1 MHDRWVVKR
10 TWGPA
15 VPRGIEW
22 PADLADAGLQDQTA
36 LNRPIP
42 LFPGKQMKQ
51 NIFHVLAV
59 CLSLL
64 AVFQSAHAFP
74 DRPIKLVVPS
84 AAGSPP
90 DMMARLLSDRMAADL
105 GQPVIVENRIGA
117 GGTIGAK
124 SVLMAEPDGH
134 TLMVG
139 TTSNLL
145 IAPLVYKNVGYDAGT
160 FAPIARVSDST
171 EVLAVHPSV
180 SAQSVSE
187 LIALAKARPGMLNY
201 ASAGI
206 GTLPHIEGELL
217 KSRAGIDIR
226 HVPYRGGGQALTGL
240 VAGEVHVLF
249 STLTQMLPYVR
260 EGRLRG
266 LAVTSEA
273 RSPLAPDIPTM
284 VESGFD
290 QFVTTSVTLMVAPP
304 GTPFAISQRVN
315 EAIAAALTSPEV
327 RQAFLTIG
335 AEARLASPEETA
347 SFLMREQ
354 QRWSRIIETTQV
366 GVD

>member
-139 TTSNLL
+139 TTRICSSRPWSTKTSATMPERSRRLL
-145 IAPLVYKNVGYDAGT
+145 AFRT
-160 FAPIARVSDST
+160 ARKFWRCIPRS
-171 EVLAVHPSV
+171 
-180 SAQSVSE
+180 
-187 LIALAKARPGMLNY
+187 RPNR
-201 ASAGI
+201 
-206 GTLPHIEGELL
+206 
-217 KSRAGIDIR
+217 SR
-226 HVPYRGGGQALTGL
+226 
-240 VAGEVHVLF
+240 
-249 STLTQMLPYVR
+249 
-260 EGRLRG
+260 
-266 LAVTSEA
+266 
-273 RSPLAPDIPTM
+273 
-284 VESGFD
+284 
-290 QFVTTSVTLMVAPP
+290 
-304 GTPFAISQRVN
+304 N
-315 EAIAAALTSPEV
+315 
-327 RQAFLTIG
+327 
-335 AEARLASPEETA
+335 
-347 SFLMREQ
+347 
-354 QRWSRIIETTQV
+354 
-366 GVD
+366 